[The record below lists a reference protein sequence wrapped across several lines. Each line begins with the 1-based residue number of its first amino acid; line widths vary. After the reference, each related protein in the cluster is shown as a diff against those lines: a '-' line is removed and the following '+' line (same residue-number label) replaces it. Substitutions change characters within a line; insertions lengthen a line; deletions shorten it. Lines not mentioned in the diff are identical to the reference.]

1 MAHFIWNGGSLKNG
15 SVAQFDRTSGSKWA
29 RLLKGYTE
37 DGIRYIVY
45 EIISFTND
53 KNEITPFIVVSKTKT
68 YMISYEGHITPPATF
83 SYSGYESDWNTN
95 MSGTLYLKMYN
106 YDIWPHFPKSTNAT
120 YEGTIVGTI

>member
-1 MAHFIWNGGSLKNG
+1 MNY
-15 SVAQFDRTSGSKWA
+15 VTE
-29 RLLKGYTE
+29 GYTE